1 MKTIQINALN
11 PDSISSAIAELE
23 TLKRDWKKKAD
34 ICSEMIAAQLADII
48 DRNLEA
54 ITYTDDLIDIKNHRE
69 IPKKEGLSTGVQGNR
84 VIVSGQ
90 AVAFV
95 EFGAGIYHN
104 SGTNN
109 PLSAS
114 VQFDTSIG
122 SYGNGHGVN
131 SYWFVAHNLISRGTP
146 AYMPIQNAIEELKPM
161 IPTMVRQVF
170 I

>member
-1 MKTIQINALN
+1 MKTIRINAFSSSELQ
-11 PDSISSAIAELE
+11 SAITELNE
-23 TLKRDWKKKAD
+23 LKRDWKRKAD

-48 DRNLEA
+48 DRNLEG
-54 ITYTDDLIDIKNHRE
+54 IPYTDDLKDIKNHQE
-69 IPKKEGLSTGVQGNR
+69 VPKKEPLSTVVNGNR
-84 VIVSGQ
+84 ILIQGQ

-104 SGTNN
+104 SGANN
-109 PLSAS
+109 PLSQS

-122 SYGNGHGVN
+122 SYGMGHGSN
-131 SYWFVAHNLISRGTP
+131 KYWFVAHNLISCGTP
-146 AYMPIQNAIEELKPM
+146 AYMPINNAIEEIMPM